1 MRIFIFAAIVTL
13 AFNLPVQSQPN
24 PEYKKVDDFKVTDL
38 KVKVFFKDPLAVL
51 VTSLPDFDTKPDPQ
65 KNKLL
70 EVYLQNHEVYLF
82 SVISKNG
89 KVTSYVMRGDPE
101 KKETSNR
108 YQVEITDGDVLER
121 PGEMQARKYIKD
133 FGIGGEFFE
142 HMAPFQL
149 PQYKKVKTT
158 QVWGNII
165 HINSY
170 AAIKDAMIKIIQ
182 HDQQQT
188 VKQ

>member
-1 MRIFIFAAIVTL
+1 MRILILAAVIFL
-13 AFNLPVQSQPN
+13 AFNLSVQSQPN
-24 PEYKKVDDFKVTDL
+24 PEYKKVDDFKISDL
-38 KVKVFFKDPLAVL
+38 KVKVYFKDPLAVL
-51 VTSLPDFDTKPDPQ
+51 VSTLPDFDTKPDPQ

-82 SVISKNG
+82 NVTSKNG
-89 KVTSYVMRGDPE
+89 KITSYVMRGDPG

-108 YQVEITDGDVLER
+108 YQVEITDGDMLEK

-142 HMAPFQL
+142 HMAPFQM
-149 PQYKKVKTT
+149 PQFKKVKTT

-165 HINSY
+165 HINPY
-170 AAIKDAMIKIIQ
+170 APIKDAMTKVIQ
-182 HDQQQT
+182 DDQRSQ
-188 VKQ
+188 KP